1 MTTGNITNIKISS
14 LVNIGGNLDY
24 TSTLPIDDLNANPIV
39 TRKANV
45 QILGNYILNQA
56 GSANFVQAA
65 QATLAQSVVNAAQPN
80 ITSVGT
86 LTSLDISGDL
96 TIDVASLKI
105 SGGNSGYVLQ
115 TDGHGNLSWTAQ
127 TGNGGG
133 NGTPNGANTQVQF
146 NDAGSFGGNSGFT
159 FNKTTGIF
167 TAPFLAGDGNG
178 LANIRGSNVIG
189 AIGLATYATT
199 ANSVAGAN
207 VSGAVQYATT
217 ANSVAVGNVSGLG
230 NIATINLT
238 GSNSNVLYGNGVFA
252 PASGGSNANTGN
264 IGFNNNVIY
273 SLTGV
278 VVNNSDLANGQ
289 TAGISIPAQGDG
301 NAVSLYNTYG
311 NVTLLAGNVGN
322 SQNVQTWSFGADGN
336 TTFPN
341 GIEFVQNQI
350 RATNDNDY
358 LSIKGYSPTEGDGYT
373 AVLYGGD
380 AGSTGNSN
388 VYTGGQARIT
398 GGRGVNGGIG
408 GQVRLRTYDANS
420 SNDWYFKPD
429 GNLELPDGTVLQN
442 GGGIEFPSTEGEW
455 DLHSSDGKIYIGSLP
470 SSMAYIDTYDANI
483 SVRIRTLGDPQEGPG
498 YDWIFDPTGNLT
510 LPTNTFSVNYANGQR
525 VQLGG
530 GNANTGNFI
539 FDTLD
544 LDGTTFDEI
553 ALTGT
558 NSGNII
564 VNAPGL
570 AMVIGGYES
579 GGMVTD
585 GSNTYLFNGDP
596 SFVNG
601 IPQPG
606 VGYTWQFD
614 NTGNTILPGAVVGNG
629 NLILQPDVNTGGAYL
644 DVYLTGGPDIHIAG
658 NGETVI
664 VGSDAGA
671 NVSVQAS
678 GNVAIQANAVFG
690 GNSHTWM
697 FDYYGNITLPGNTF
711 SVNYANG
718 QQVQLGGGANLGNFE
733 FPNPTSNTST
743 ITVNDGSD
751 IVINP
756 TYGGSSPAYINVPGN
771 INGPTTEPLQIYNSY
786 FAGNA
791 NAAAVSIG
799 ADVLKGITIFGDG
812 SVVAS
817 NTVTVPA
824 SDSGSIIFSS
834 DGTSNNG
841 SLKVDSGY
849 NMTVSANS
857 NFYIKRASSDR
868 LAITD
873 TNTDL
878 MASSNVVIHAN
889 KAGSEQNWTFDT
901 TGKLTT
907 PGDIDMFGGVINF
920 HQQVGN
926 ITWGS
931 SYMAFSQYGRIN
943 TNVDFFANSNV
954 IGAQYLKGDGSNIS
968 NISISGGTNPIS
980 TSGNVTAGNVTSN
993 GSVTANTFVG
1003 NISGSNVTGTVANAN
1018 YSVYSGTASVANSV
1032 AAANIS
1038 GTINLANYATTAN
1051 SVAGANVSGAV
1062 AYATTAN
1069 SVAVANVSGIGN
1081 IATINKDGNSSNILY
1096 GNGVFASAPVTYGNS
1111 NVATFLASYGSN
1123 TITTT
1128 GNVTAG
1134 NANLGNAVT
1143 ANYHIGNLYGTANL
1157 AVYATTAN
1165 AVAGANVSGQVGNAL
1180 VAGTVYTN
1188 AQPNITSVGTLTS
1201 LAVTGNITN
1210 GNVTGGNLVSA
1221 NYLTGTLTTAAQP
1234 NITSTGTLTSLS
1246 VTGNVSAGNVIL
1258 NGQTVALTGAVNP
1271 DYIQVEKSADQT
1283 FVAKNADI
1291 NFNVTTAT
1299 NGGIAYATNIFTL
1312 TAGKT
1317 YLLEATLCVNTFTST
1332 SAFIWWSWVDA
1343 TTNAQLDTSNGG
1355 AVSTGSSGV
1364 AIPATWTA
1372 NDNYSSTAKL
1382 IYTPN
1387 TTQTVKLRATDGSGT
1402 CTVVAV
1408 GTRASIVQIN
1418 PTASLSAVST
1428 INASGNISVGGNLTV
1443 AGNVI
1448 GNVIGTSP
1456 NVTLVAGSY
1465 SYTFDN
1471 TGNFTLP
1478 ANSDILMTGVN
1489 SILSAGGTTLLGG
1502 YSQVGGYYSTLGVK
1516 YPGAGTQFGMT
1527 LQPTNDNTTA
1537 INFLNAAGNNI
1548 GSITQTASTVT
1559 FTGDGSGLSNVAT
1572 QTTGSWTL
1580 AAGTNTVSLSV
1591 PINGIYLIW
1600 VKGNIP
1606 NGIVTYTATVVVTN
1620 TNVPVLGTSYGWYYA
1635 AGNALV
1641 LTAIPTQ
1648 IVGTLNNI
1656 SNAVVSTTTANV
1668 FTFGITNNSGT
1679 SQVVSYG
1686 WTELG

>member
-1 MTTGNITNIKISS
+1 MANTTIKITQLPSIGNGLSASTILPVVNTTGTATTDKVS
-14 LVNIGGNLDY
+14 IG
-24 TSTLPIDDLNANPIV
+24 SVA
-39 TRKANV
+39 
-45 QILGNYILNQA
+45 NYILTEA
-56 GSANFVQAA
+56 GN
-65 QATLAQSVVNAAQPN
+65 TLQPAYISSIALSVANAAQPN
-80 ITSVGT
+80 ITSVGNLNINT
-86 LTSLDISGDL
+86 LHITGGD
-96 TIDVASLKI
+96 
-105 SGGNSGYVLQ
+105 NGYYLQ
-115 TDGHGNLSWTAQ
+115 TDGGGNLAWVAGGGS
-127 TGNGGG
+127 GNGEVGG
-133 NGTPNGANTQVQF
+133 SNSQLQFNLSGNFAGDPDLTWDAGNNKLITANLSVSGNANVGNVNTVNVNASGNARPNAIYTDNYYYANGDPFIASNTVPGGDNTQVQF
-146 NDAGSFGGNSGFT
+146 NDAGNFGGDSDFTYDAGNNILNVIRANVSYLTAYTSVNGGNS
-159 FNKTTGIF
+159 
-167 TAPFLAGDGNG
+167 
-178 LANIRGSNVIG
+178 V
-189 AIGLATYATT
+189 T
-199 ANSVAGAN
+199 ANYFIGSGANLSNIAGANVSGFVPNANVANTAFSVAGAN
-207 VSGAVQYATT
+207 VSGFVPNANVANTAFAVA
-217 ANSVAVGNVSGLG
+217 AANVSGLG

-252 PASGGSNANTGN
+252 PAT
-264 IGFNNNVIY
+264 
-273 SLTGV
+273 T
-278 VVNNSDLANGQ
+278 
-289 TAGISIPAQGDG
+289 
-301 NAVSLYNTYG
+301 TY
-311 NVTLLAGNVGN
+311 
-322 SQNVQTWSFGADGN
+322 
-336 TTFPN
+336 
-341 GIEFVQNQI
+341 
-350 RATNDNDY
+350 
-358 LSIKGYSPTEGDGYT
+358 
-373 AVLYGGD
+373 
-380 AGSTGNSN
+380 GNSN
-388 VYTGGQARIT
+388 VANYLPTFTGNLSGNSLTVQQDVS
-398 GGRGVNGGIG
+398 GNGALRLQGIANGNSTINIG
-408 GQVRLRTYDANS
+408 GEADIDIVANV
-420 SNDWYFKPD
+420 
-429 GNLELPDGTVLQN
+429 GNINLYT
-442 GGGIEFPSTEGEW
+442 
-455 DLHSSDGKIYIGSLP
+455 
-470 SSMAYIDTYDANI
+470 ANNQ
-483 SVRIRTLGDPQEGPG
+483 P
-498 YDWIFDPTGNLT
+498 WIFDQDGNLT
-510 LPTNTFSVNYANGQR
+510 LPGNTFAVNYANGTQ
-525 VQLGG
+525 VNIGGG
-530 GNANTGNFI
+530 GNANTGNV
-539 FDTLD
+539 
-544 LDGTTFDEI
+544 TFNDV
-553 ALTGT
+553 
-558 NSGNII
+558 NII
-564 VNAPGL
+564 
-570 AMVIGGYES
+570 
-579 GGMVTD
+579 
-585 GSNTYLFNGDP
+585 GD
-596 SFVNG
+596 
-601 IPQPG
+601 
-606 VGYTWQFD
+606 
-614 NTGNTILPGAVVGNG
+614 G
-629 NLILQPDVNTGGAYL
+629 NLYLQPDPNNNGAYL
-644 DVYLTGGPDIHIAG
+644 DVYLTGGPDVHIAG

-664 VGSDAGA
+664 VGSDEGA

-756 TYGGSSPAYINVPGN
+756 TYGGSSPAYINVPGS
-771 INGPTTEPLQIYNSY
+771 INGPTTEPLQIFNGY

-791 NAAAVSIG
+791 SASAVSIG
-799 ADVLKGITIFGDG
+799 ADILKGITIFGDG
-812 SVVAS
+812 SVATS
-817 NTVTVPA
+817 NTLTVPA
-824 SDSGSIIFSS
+824 SDNGSIIFSS
-834 DGTSNNG
+834 DGTTNNG
-841 SLKVDSGY
+841 SLKVDGGY
-849 NMTVSANS
+849 NMTLSANS
-857 NFYIKRASSDR
+857 NFYVKRAGSDR

-878 MASSNVVIHAN
+878 MAASNVVIHAN
-889 KAGSEQNWTFDT
+889 KAGSEQNWIFDT
-901 TGKLTT
+901 TGNLRT
-907 PGDIDMFGGVINF
+907 PGNVDIYGAINF
-920 HQQVGN
+920 PQQVSSINWSTYN
-926 ITWGS
+926 IEL
-931 SYMAFSQYGRIN
+931 SQYGRIN
-943 TNVDFFANSNV
+943 TNVDFFANANV

-1123 TITTT
+1123 TISTT

-1234 NITSTGTLTSLS
+1234 NITSTGTLSNLTVS
-1246 VTGNVSAGNVIL
+1246 GNVSAGNVIL

-1299 NGGIAYATNIFTL
+1299 NGGIAYASNIFTL

-1317 YLLEATLCVNTFTST
+1317 YLLEATLCINNFTST

-1402 CTVVAV
+1402 CTVLAV

-1443 AGNVI
+1443 AGNII

-1489 SILSAGGTTLLGG
+1489 SVLSAGGTTLLGG
-1502 YSQVGGYYSTLGVK
+1502 YSQVGGSYSTLGVK

-1537 INFLNAAGNNI
+1537 IQFLNAAGNSIGNI
-1548 GSITQTASTVT
+1548 KQTSSTVQ
-1559 FTGDGSGLSNVAT
+1559 FVGDGSQLSNVAT

-1580 AAGTNTVSLSV
+1580 APGTNTVSLTV
-1591 PINGIYLIW
+1591 PINGTYSIW
-1600 VKGNIP
+1600 VRGNIP

-1641 LTAIPTQ
+1641 LTAIPAQ

-1656 SNAVVSTTTANV
+1656 SNAVVATTTANV

-1686 WTELG
+1686 YTKLG